1 MQRPNLM
8 DRPNNTNAFS
18 NFSLALHFLAGL
30 ILLFILAPL
39 VSLVVDIPLSTLT
52 ETARNDEVQR
62 SIGLS
67 VWAAM
72 AATLISGVSAIPLAY
87 VLARKSFPFKPLI
100 SALVDLPVVI
110 PHAAAGIAILGLFA
124 GDGWFGRIGTSVV
137 GTPVGIVCAMAFV
150 SVPFLINA
158 ARQGF
163 EAVPVRL
170 EKAALNLGASPAR
183 VFVTVSLPLAK
194 RSIASGVVLMWAR
207 GMSEF
212 GAVIFIAYNPK
223 VAPILLWEW
232 FGAYGLDYA
241 RPVAVLVIA
250 VSLFFFMALRLLASG
265 GSDAER

>member
-1 MQRPNLM
+1 M
-8 DRPNNTNAFS
+8 
-18 NFSLALHFLAGL
+18 LHFLAGMV
-30 ILLFILAPL
+30 LLFILAPL
-39 VSLVVDIPLSTLT
+39 VSLVVETPFNTLV
-52 ETARNDEVQR
+52 ETARDEEVRR

-72 AATLISGVSAIPLAY
+72 AATLLSGISAIPLAY
-87 VLARKSFPFKPLI
+87 LLARKTFPFKSLV
-100 SALVDLPVVI
+100 SALVDLPIVI

-124 GDGWFGRIGTSVV
+124 GDGWFGRSGIPFIGSSA
-137 GTPVGIVCAMAFV
+137 GIICAMAFV

-183 VFVTVSLPLAK
+183 VFATISLPLAK
-194 RSIASGVVLMWAR
+194 RSIAGGIVLMWAR

-212 GAVIFIAYNPK
+212 GAVIFITYNPK

-232 FGAYGLDYA
+232 FGTYGLDYA
-241 RPVAVLVIA
+241 RPVAVLLIG
-250 VSLFFFMALRLLASG
+250 VSLIFFVALRFLTSG
-265 GSDAER
+265 DHDAER